1 LSASADSEEQVQGLP
16 VSLLLA
22 AFLAAAVVLSALR
35 LRWLSPSG
43 ALAAFLVGWVTFAS
57 GSWQAA
63 AVLLTFFV
71 TSSALSRWR
80 VGRKRRMEL
89 LTARGSRRQ
98 AAQVLANGGV
108 ATACIAVYALTG
120 DVHWWLAFVGA
131 YAAANADTWSSEIG
145 ALSPVPPRHVL
156 TLRPLQPGDSG
167 GVTVLGLLAGGAGSV
182 VVAAVAWAVHPM
194 GFEQVVMVTVGGL
207 LGSLLD
213 SVLGGT
219 VQARYWCAVCGETVE
234 RPVHCGV
241 PAAHAGGWRWID
253 NDVVNLFC
261 TLIGATVA
269 FIG

>member
-1 LSASADSEEQVQGLP
+1 VQGLP

-71 TSSALSRWR
+71 TSSALGRWR

-182 VVAAVAWAVHPM
+182 VV
-194 GFEQVVMVTVGGL
+194 GSCGVGGAPARIRA
-207 LGSLLD
+207 
-213 SVLGGT
+213 GGH
-219 VQARYWCAVCGETVE
+219 G
-234 RPVHCGV
+234 
-241 PAAHAGGWRWID
+241 HAGRTAGQPAGQRAGRHDSGSVPVRRVRREGGAPRALRSACRTCWRLAMD
-253 NDVVNLFC
+253 R
-261 TLIGATVA
+261 
-269 FIG
+269 